1 MPRRKV
7 TLRLNDEV
15 VQKAKDAGMN
25 LSYFL
30 EVKLVEYLFMLKAP
44 RERFELSL
52 PRKGTGSQGRRGRP
66 DFATSA

>member
-1 MPRRKV
+1 
-7 TLRLNDEV
+7 
-15 VQKAKDAGMN
+15 MN

-30 EVKLVEYLFMLKAP
+30 EIKLVEYLFMLKAP

-52 PRKGTGSQGRRGRP
+52 PRKGTGSQGRRVGP